1 MRLDVL
7 DSDTLVRVG
16 WVDVWVSLY
25 WDSPY
30 YSEGG
35 FTLEVRPTTENLKLL
50 TEGRWLVRSDESPRV
65 PMRICARANQ
75 NPDANLVVSGYPA
88 TWLLTK
94 RASAAVIKGQNAE
107 AAMRSL
113 VAAAK
118 PWPRLELG
126 IEYGFDTTFDKQTSG
141 GSLFSYCQTI
151 GQACDL
157 GFRVILDGSG
167 ADKRLLFECFRPTF
181 NPNNRYSSK
190 WGNLLNAGW
199 SFADTDYANVA
210 LVQGAGEGDQRATCW
225 VGDVDSTGADRREM
239 YIDARDI
246 HTGCGGQVIEA
257 RVQDYLSRYDVPAR
271 EALDVRWAL
280 TCMEL
285 EDEVERL
292 EAVLSPVL
300 LRRAQAKLWQALYY
314 HYDYAQPWLP
324 QLEANLHG
332 LKADWA
338 KLTAYQQ
345 KQNVQSK

>member
-7 DSDTLVRVG
+7 DADTLVRVG

-35 FTLEVRPTTENLKLL
+35 FTLEVRPTDENLQLL
-50 TEGRWLVRSDESPRV
+50 TEGRWLVRSDETPRI

-75 NPDANLVVSGYPA
+75 NGDSNLVVSGYPA

-94 RASAAVIKGQNAE
+94 RASATVSKGQNAE
-107 AAMRSL
+107 QAMRSL
-113 VAAAK
+113 VAAAD

-126 IEYGFDTTFDKQTSG
+126 TEYGFDTTFDKQTSG

-157 GFRVILDGSG
+157 GFRVILDGTGS
-167 ADKRLLFECFRPTF
+167 DKKLLFECFRPTF
-181 NPNNRYSSK
+181 DPNNRYSPK

-225 VGDVDSTGADRREM
+225 VGDVDSTGADRREI
-239 YIDARDI
+239 YIDARGHPAGRGKGRDHRQPI
-246 HTGCGGQVIEA
+246 VSRQAGRPGRPETAGPAAHRKH
-257 RVQDYLSRYDVPAR
+257 RV
-271 EALDVRWAL
+271 
-280 TCMEL
+280 
-285 EDEVERL
+285 
-292 EAVLSPVL
+292 
-300 LRRAQAKLWQALYY
+300 
-314 HYDYAQPWLP
+314 
-324 QLEANLHG
+324 
-332 LKADWA
+332 
-338 KLTAYQQ
+338 
-345 KQNVQSK
+345 